1 MVGVKSNETIRILR
15 EKFGSMNFALLIW
28 IIKGMAAI
36 LSVDSNL
43 ADFATISATGKKTL
57 LVSVEQGPN
66 QRSREDIQQYNIVT
80 NVNLG
85 KLLPQNGVLTFLLIT
100 PLAKKRLLRIRPLN
114 QDIKLKQL
122 DNTDDSAKRQYFK

>member
-1 MVGVKSNETIRILR
+1 VL
-15 EKFGSMNFALLIW
+15 
-28 IIKGMAAI
+28 
-36 LSVDSNL
+36 
-43 ADFATISATGKKTL
+43 
-57 LVSVEQGPN
+57 EQGPN

-100 PLAKKRLLRIRPLN
+100 PLAKKRLLRIRPFN

-122 DNTDDSAKRQYFK
+122 LDNTDDSAKKRIIVEPLIIQNG